1 MFAPVSVLVALG
13 LRRGFET
20 GAVREDGAAR
30 FARGALVA
38 VAVSALVLA
47 VTGLPSAVPA
57 PWGSGAGPRFAWI
70 GVALL
75 AWAWLD
81 RRAWRATD
89 ARTWLAR
96 SATAP
101 ILVFLFIPF
110 AYPEAM
116 LAASKHPWPALARHA
131 DALRTASLVVSWASP
146 AHAVSWVGRRRDIVI
161 AGHPSEFDNELGLEA
176 EAPRRIEWS
185 DVPGRV
191 SASIAG
197 GAVVV
202 CPPEAAD
209 LLLRSMD
216 EASLPPPD
224 RRETAGNMSI
234 LLWRR

>member
-30 FARGALVA
+30 FARHALVA
-38 VAVSALVLA
+38 VAVAAVALA
-47 VTGLPSAVPA
+47 VTGLPAAVPA
-57 PWGSGAGPRFAWI
+57 PWSSGVSARFAWI

-110 AYPEAM
+110 AYPEA
-116 LAASKHPWPALARHA
+116 LLVASKHPWPHLARHEG
-131 DALRTASLVVSWASP
+131 ALRGASLVVTWAGP
-146 AHAVSWVGRRRDIVI
+146 AHAVAWVGGRRDIVI
-161 AGHPSEFDNELGLEA
+161 AGQPSEFDNELAIES

-185 DVPGRV
+185 DVPVRV
-191 SASIAG
+191 AAAAAG

-202 CPPEAAD
+202 CPVGEADCIVGALD
-209 LLLRSMD
+209 GLG
-216 EASLPPPD
+216 APPPD
-224 RRETAGNMSI
+224 RLDTSGNMSI
-234 LLWRR
+234 LVWGR